1 LFAKL
6 LTSDV
11 KTRTCKVVM
20 TKRKY
25 REQRIFR
32 IVAACL
38 LLGLTAQTNLD
49 EPFGLPTVSSPK
61 GPLSANWNDLQAQ
74 INLEQAVVA
83 QCRDEA
89 NLCSSRAAARFVAIL
104 NQGEQR
110 DGIARI
116 GHINRA
122 INLAILGL
130 NNQRTENWTP
140 PLTALSQ
147 GSGDCKQYSVL
158 KYVALTNV
166 GFAQEDLRIVIVMDK
181 TVHRQHAVVAVR
193 HEGRWL
199 ILDNRSSILV
209 ESSDVAAHYIPLNV
223 LDQQGVREFVGA
235 PTLAQQAARFIGK

>member
-1 LFAKL
+1 
-6 LTSDV
+6 
-11 KTRTCKVVM
+11 M